1 MADLLDPMAPG
12 QFLITP
18 PLPAPP
24 ADLRQHWMLQARQ
37 WATLSPDPILRS
49 GIVAVRE
56 ERPVLASADRFPGSV
71 RDTMARRR
79 HLPTRQGSLLSAPA
93 ALVAQAAAHGLSLRG
108 STCYLW
114 PLLDSAHSAALL
126 IQAGV
131 SGLVTL
137 DLPCPSRL
145 LDEMALVRQMAAETG
160 LLLEAVDPPTF
171 FDPCAETTPFH
182 SVETVET

>member
-1 MADLLDPMAPG
+1 MADQLDPLSPG

-24 ADLRQHWMLQARQ
+24 QDLQQHWMLQARQ
-37 WATLSPDPILRS
+37 WAILSPDPILRS

-56 ERPVLASADRFPGSV
+56 GRPLLASADRFPGSV

-79 HLPTRQGSLLSAPA
+79 HPPTRQGSLLLAPA
-93 ALVAQAAAHGLSLRG
+93 ALVAQAAAHGLSLHG

-131 SGLVTL
+131 SRLVTL
-137 DLPCPSRL
+137 DLPYPSRL
-145 LDEMALVRQMAAETG
+145 LDEMALVRQMAAEAG
-160 LLLEAVDPPTF
+160 LSLEAIDPPGLP
-171 FDPCAETTPFH
+171 DSRAETAPFH
-182 SVETVET
+182 AFETAEA